1 MKRTVVLK
9 ILILLFGAAP
19 ALLAAAEW
27 SAPLTVSSGVDIVN
41 SPAVATG
48 GRGRIATTWQAQQ
61 AGVLTIRASVR
72 APQSA
77 LYDATLTRAGETG
90 SRPDIAVSG
99 RGTTVAI
106 WSSYTATYS
115 GIAAARLEPNGTWT
129 TPVEIAP
136 QGTSFADPKVAFDDA
151 GRATAV
157 WALSDCSIGS
167 AVMAADGTWDAPV
180 PVASSCAEELHF
192 VVDAGGRAALS
203 WRTTAV
209 REPVL
214 WIATRDSSGVWSAPF
229 TLAAAARNQYGPQAG
244 ISASGDVTAV
254 WRRDS
259 TIYSAYK
266 PDGSAW
272 QSPVVVF
279 DDPNT
284 ANTPV
289 IAIARDGNT
298 VVAWTVYQPANGGY
312 QVQAALGGAGAW
324 GAAEPVSPATHI
336 AQYLSAAATMQG
348 TFALAWSEGRSGTI
362 QASDRTPYT
371 PWTAPA
377 RTGRGSQS
385 DLAAGDNAGALAWT
399 RGGWGEAI
407 VQISR
412 AQLP

>member
-1 MKRTVVLK
+1 LK
-9 ILILLFGAAP
+9 TLILIVGAAP

-27 SAPLTVSSGVDIVN
+27 SAPLTVSGGVDIVN
-41 SPAVATG
+41 SPTVAAG
-48 GRGRIATTWQAQQ
+48 GRGTIATTWQAQQ
-61 AGVLTIRASVR
+61 AGALTIRASVR
-72 APQSA
+72 APRSA
-77 LYDATLTRAGETG
+77 IYDATLTRAGETG
-90 SRPDIAVSG
+90 SRPDVAVSG
-99 RGTTVAI
+99 HGTTVAV
-106 WSSYTATYS
+106 WSSYTASYS
-115 GIAAARLEPNGTWT
+115 GIAAARLAPNGAWT
-129 TPVEIAP
+129 VPVEIAP
-136 QGTSFADPKVAFDDA
+136 QGTSYADPKVAFDD
-151 GRATAV
+151 GGNATAV

-167 AVMAADGTWDAPV
+167 AVMAADGTWGSPV
-180 PVASSCAEELHF
+180 PVASSCAEEVHLA
-192 VVDAGGRAALS
+192 VDAAGRAALS

-214 WIATRDSSGVWSAPF
+214 WIATRDSAGVWSAPF
-229 TLAAAARNQYGPQAG
+229 TLAGAARNQYGPQAG

-266 PDGSAW
+266 PDGGAW
-272 QSPVVVF
+272 QASTVVF

-289 IAIARDGNT
+289 IAVARDGNA
-298 VVAWTVYQPANGGY
+298 VAAWSVYQPASGSY
-312 QVQAALGGAGAW
+312 QVQAALGAAGVW

-336 AQYLSAAATMQG
+336 AQNLAAAATGQG
-348 TFALAWSEGRSGTI
+348 SFALAWSEGRSGTV

-377 RTGRGSQS
+377 RVGRGSQS
-385 DLAAGDNAGALAWT
+385 DLAAGDNAAALAWT
-399 RGGWGEAI
+399 RGSWGEAI